1 MKQFIVNI
9 PENKEALF
17 LGYLKSMNI
26 ADFTE
31 NEIETS
37 IPDFQKT
44 IVRERIK
51 KYHSNIDQYFTRA
64 DLDKKIKMSS

>member
-51 KYHSNIDQYFTRA
+51 KYHSSTDQYFTRA
-64 DLDKKIKMSS
+64 DLDKKIKMPS